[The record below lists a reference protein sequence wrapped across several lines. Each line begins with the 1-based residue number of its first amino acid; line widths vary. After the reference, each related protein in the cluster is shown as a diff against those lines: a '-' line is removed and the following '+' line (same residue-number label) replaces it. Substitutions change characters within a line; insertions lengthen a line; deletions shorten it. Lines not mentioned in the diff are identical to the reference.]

1 MYIVKGAPDRVSV
14 TTEAKTLAEQ
24 LDFDGY
30 FGLGKS
36 GISGITRSQLF
47 AFAMALGFERD
58 ERTPLANTY
67 SGGFIREDTFDGRLL
82 ALIYCEYLNRLGDDE
97 IDRITEKQALYKMA
111 EQYANTGFRLLGE
124 WKNSTDDESL
134 MYDMLISLDDLYDR
148 NVQ

>member
-1 MYIVKGAPDRVSV
+1 MRLYIVKGAPDRVSV
-14 TTEAKTLAEQ
+14 TTEARTLAEQ

-97 IDRITEKQALYKMA
+97 IDRITEKQAL
-111 EQYANTGFRLLGE
+111 
-124 WKNSTDDESL
+124 
-134 MYDMLISLDDLYDR
+134 
-148 NVQ
+148 